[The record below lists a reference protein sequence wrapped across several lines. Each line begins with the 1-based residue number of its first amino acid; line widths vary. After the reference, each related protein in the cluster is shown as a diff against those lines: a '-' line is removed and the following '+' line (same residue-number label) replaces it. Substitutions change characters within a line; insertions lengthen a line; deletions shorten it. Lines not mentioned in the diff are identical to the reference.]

1 MYDVIKLVAWTL
13 SCQFI
18 SPKMFPPKT
27 FLASAAAIEQSSR
40 VLFRMTREHARLD
53 MKELR
58 VKERWASDIQK
69 RSNGEIEAD

>member
-1 MYDVIKLVAWTL
+1 MYDVIKLVAWTFKL
-13 SCQFI
+13 PVHQ
-18 SPKMFPPKT
+18 PKNVSTKN